1 MNIEHLKLFVGIA
14 KTSNISVAG
23 REQNLSPAVSSTY
36 ISKLE
41 DNLGVRL
48 VHRTTRKVSLTEEGE
63 AFLPHAEEILTNIET
78 ARASVGDGEHNPK
91 GTLRVTAPA
100 SFGRMHIVPALA
112 GFLARYP
119 ELSVDFR
126 FNDSIVDLVEGGFDI
141 AIRDAAL
148 KDSNLIARK
157 LAPDRRI
164 ICAAPE
170 YIKKFGEPS
179 SPQDISKHQSVNL
192 MGLDMWEFATP
203 KGPLSVKAN
212 GRIRI
217 DNGEAVRDAGIAG
230 SGLVMSSIWCAYK
243 ALQQGELVQVL
254 PDFPMVSKTAIWA
267 VYPSNRLLAPKVR
280 AFIDYF
286 IEYYGQTP
294 YWEQALKK

>member
-1 MNIEHLKLFVGIA
+1 MNIEHLKLFVRIA
-14 KTSNISVAG
+14 KTLNISAAG
-23 REQNLSPAVSSTY
+23 QEQNLSPAVSSAY

-78 ARASVGDGEHNPK
+78 ARASLGNGEHNPK
-91 GTLRVTAPA
+91 GILRITAPA
-100 SFGRMHIVPALA
+100 SFGRMHIVPGLT
-112 GFLARYP
+112 GFLSRYP
-119 ELSVDFR
+119 DLSLDLR

-164 ICAAPE
+164 ICASPA
-170 YIKKFGEPS
+170 YIKKFGEPKN
-179 SPQDISKHQSVNL
+179 PQDITHHQTVNLTGLDLWEFETAKGSVN
-192 MGLDMWEFATP
+192 
-203 KGPLSVKAN
+203 VKTN
-212 GRIRI
+212 GHIRI
-217 DNGEAVRDAGIAG
+217 DNGEAVRDACIE
-230 SGLVMSSIWCAYK
+230 GLGLGLSSIWCSYQ
-243 ALQQGELVQVL
+243 ALKEGKLVQVL
-254 PDFPMVSKTAIWA
+254 ADFPLVSKTAVWG

-286 IEYYGQTP
+286 VDYYGQTP
-294 YWEQALKK
+294 YWERTLEK

>member
-63 AFLPHAEEILTNIET
+63 AFLPHAEEILTNIE
-78 ARASVGDGEHNPK
+78 
-91 GTLRVTAPA
+91 TAPA

-192 MGLDMWEFATP
+192 MGLDMGEFATP

-267 VYPSNRLLAPKVR
+267 V
-280 AFIDYF
+280 
-286 IEYYGQTP
+286 
-294 YWEQALKK
+294 